1 MCPHTPGEM
10 LQDFRLR
17 ALNGLLAKK
26 LQGLK
31 ADNTRRDGD
40 IGRGDN

>member
-1 MCPHTPGEM
+1 M

-17 ALNGLLAKK
+17 ALNGLLVKK
-26 LQGLK
+26 LQ
-31 ADNTRRDGD
+31 ARNTRRDGD